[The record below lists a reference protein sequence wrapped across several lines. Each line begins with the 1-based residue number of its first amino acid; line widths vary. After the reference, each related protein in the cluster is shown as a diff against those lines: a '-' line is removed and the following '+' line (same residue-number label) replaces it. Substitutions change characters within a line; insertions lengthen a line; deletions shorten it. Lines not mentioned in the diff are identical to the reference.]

1 MHLAK
6 ECTAIDMQTHT
17 QLQFRCTLT
26 LPCCDVLKF
35 LPYWLSRQ
43 LSEWLS
49 LLLLQLAQRDDP
61 VEETRLEDQN
71 VHHGAENSP
80 DSDKFDK
87 GHIAPEPGMQTQG
100 GADGDKQQD
109 KVDVEYSM
117 MQPVYSLE
125 YTESIKPKHIPA
137 EKVLHL

>member
-1 MHLAK
+1 M
-6 ECTAIDMQTHT
+6 
-17 QLQFRCTLT
+17 
-26 LPCCDVLKF
+26 
-35 LPYWLSRQ
+35 
-43 LSEWLS
+43 
-49 LLLLQLAQRDDP
+49 
-61 VEETRLEDQN
+61 
-71 VHHGAENSP
+71 HHGAENSP
-80 DSDKFDK
+80 DSEKFDK

-137 EKVLHL
+137 EKVLHLYLSHHHHLLTVTSVPILLSVLSLLVLGELFSAASPPLQHNGGFKRIRQAAHSCH